1 MHHSAS
7 TFSLIEFIQ
16 SRFELKNARKADER
30 ADEAAIRAEKAI
42 MHAKRATARAADEK
56 EMPYATQRNE
66 DVLAQTTRRRCCGS
80 RQQKNEKQNGEGCC
94 ARKRRLRE
102 EARMA
107 PAGTLNDTGNT
118 NDYGY
123 GQGDRGAL
131 LRSKQDRLEDEDSQ
145 TSAES
150 PPPYT
155 V

>member
-1 MHHSAS
+1 MHHFTS

-16 SRFELKNARKADER
+16 PRFEVKNARKADER

-42 MHAKRATARAADEK
+42 MHAKRATARAVCESEK
-56 EMPYATQRNE
+56 EATQRNE
-66 DVLAQTTRRRCCGS
+66 DVLAQTTRRRCSGS
-80 RQQKNEKQNGEGCC
+80 RQQKDEKQNGEGCC

-107 PAGTLNDTGNT
+107 AAGTLNDTGNT
-118 NDYGY
+118 NDYDYVRGE
-123 GQGDRGAL
+123 RGAL
-131 LRSKQDRLEDEDSQ
+131 LRLKQDRLEDEGSQ
-145 TSAES
+145 ASAES

>member
-1 MHHSAS
+1 MHHSTP

-16 SRFELKNARKADER
+16 SRFEVRNARKADER
-30 ADEAAIRAEKAI
+30 ADEAIIRAEKAI
-42 MHAKRATARAADEK
+42 VQVKRATTRAMCETEK
-56 EMPYATQRNE
+56 EATQRKE

-80 RQQKNEKQNGEGCC
+80 RQQKNEKQNWEGCC

-107 PAGTLNDTGNT
+107 AAGTLNYTDNT
-118 NDYGY
+118 NDYNHVRGE
-123 GQGDRGAL
+123 RGAL
-131 LRSKQDRLEDEDSQ
+131 LRLKQDRLEDEGSQ
-145 TSAES
+145 ASAES